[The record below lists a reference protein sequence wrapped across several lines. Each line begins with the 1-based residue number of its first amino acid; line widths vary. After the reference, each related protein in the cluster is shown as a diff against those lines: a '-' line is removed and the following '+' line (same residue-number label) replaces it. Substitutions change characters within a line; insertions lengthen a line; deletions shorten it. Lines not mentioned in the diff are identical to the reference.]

1 MRYSPPL
8 GCINIQFVSRTFDMA
23 SSSLLINGMKPSLS
37 SSLEQQGI
45 PLSGTCVDEDIEPF
59 DAELLARV
67 QSLHREIEQKTLEI
81 TSLRRSTPQE
91 AASLFQQSCT
101 TSFPETPLS
110 EVVHAVA
117 EPIEIP
123 RDDEIKETFTQGM
136 KLLKD
141 LKKGVPATSAKLER
155 AKDVV
160 THVYS

>member
-1 MRYSPPL
+1 
-8 GCINIQFVSRTFDMA
+8 MA
-23 SSSLLINGMKPSLS
+23 SSSLLINGMNPSLS
-37 SSLEQQGI
+37 SSLELQGI
-45 PLSGTCVDEDIEPF
+45 LLSGTRVDEDIEPF

-101 TSFPETPLS
+101 TSSPETLLS
-110 EVVHAVA
+110 EVTPTPAVA
-117 EPIEIP
+117 ESIEIP
-123 RDDEIKETFTQGM
+123 REDEIKETFTQGM

>member
-1 MRYSPPL
+1 M
-8 GCINIQFVSRTFDMA
+8 
-23 SSSLLINGMKPSLS
+23 
-37 SSLEQQGI
+37 
-45 PLSGTCVDEDIEPF
+45 EDIKPF

-81 TSLRRSTPQE
+81 TSLRRATPQE

-101 TSFPETPLS
+101 TSTAEPTLPE
-110 EVVHAVA
+110 VA
-117 EPIEIP
+117 PAPAIVEPIEIP
-123 RDDEIKETFTQGM
+123 REVEIKETFTQGM

-155 AKDVV
+155 AKEVV